1 MTRFWVVTV
10 MGAFGRLVAIAG
22 AALTVGTLAGIVA
35 EWVISA
41 LRYAPDWNVGLL
53 PVVVPLQV
61 AVAGWVAWS
70 ALMREPRRLLRNL
83 LIAAALSFLLLYGW
97 YFLLVG
103 GGGALVGVGNLL
115 YLLAG
120 LTMLVAVLGDRA
132 LGSAEP
138 GSEEMVRGAGV
149 AVTVLGAIV
158 FGIAA
163 IAGYAS
169 IPSPPEAQAI
179 APPSEPPCPDYL
191 DKELASLRGSGDR
204 RSSAFETPG
213 YWGYEYDSTGYGTL
227 GIRILAET
235 GDVVY
240 GADEPPIQAGSVGGG
255 DFALGPGT
263 FRLDV
268 EADEDAKYAVVA
280 CGEADPSL
288 SDKPSPG
295 RQSGSREQMPS
306 APDAPVPDVVGMNP
320 QEACATLAQSGYRGI
335 FAGDPVDD
343 PVRPGSVV
351 GQHPQ
356 PGSKDLGGRL
366 VHLLASR
373 SSSERP
379 LEPPPGCVNTPG

>member
-191 DKELASLRGSGDR
+191 DKELTSLRGSGDR

-240 GADEPPIQAGSVGGG
+240 GADEPPFKPAAWAAATS
-255 DFALGPGT
+255 PS
-263 FRLDV
+263 
-268 EADEDAKYAVVA
+268 
-280 CGEADPSL
+280 DPA
-288 SDKPSPG
+288 P
-295 RQSGSREQMPS
+295 SGSMSRQTRTRNTRWSPAGRRTRAS
-306 APDAPVPDVVGMNP
+306 ATSRAPVGSRVPENRCP
-320 QEACATLAQSGYRGI
+320 L
-335 FAGDPVDD
+335 
-343 PVRPGSVV
+343 RPMRRC
-351 GQHPQ
+351 
-356 PGSKDLGGRL
+356 L
-366 VHLLASR
+366 
-373 SSSERP
+373 
-379 LEPPPGCVNTPG
+379 T